1 MLKELLKNNIKI
13 IDSISNWEEAI
24 YIAAEILLN
33 KGCIEKRYIQAIIDN
48 IYKYGNYIVL
58 RDNAAMPHARAEDGV
73 IKNGISLLKVRKG
86 VDFYQTDKKI
96 YLFFTLAAE
105 DSNAHQDALL
115 ELANFLCD
123 NEKIDK
129 LIKED
134 LQEKEILN
142 LI

>member
-13 IDSISNWEEAI
+13 ADSISNWEEAI

-33 KGCIEKRYIQAIIDN
+33 NGCIEKRYIQAIIDN
-48 IYKYGNYIVL
+48 IYKYGNYIVI